1 MLQSARECFL
11 NAHLF
16 LSFFLLQSAERIK
29 ENMGAAGVQLSAEEV
44 ARLEQEVP
52 ADQVVGTRYPG
63 AGSRAWLV
71 TRDARGGKQLLQ

>member
-11 NAHLF
+11 NARLF

-52 ADQVVGTRYPG
+52 ADKVVGTRYPG
-63 AGSRAWLV
+63 AEAGVAGHGW
-71 TRDARGGKQLLQ
+71 